1 MGVEKKILIVSDCA
15 FYPQNEGNSRR
26 IYNIIRL
33 MQSLG
38 YIVDFFYYATEKSTY
53 ERQMKELLENGKF
66 FFFRIM
72 KKNNNF
78 LCLHSKGTYFERF
91 AIPNTVDIRYL
102 PEVNKKICMIMKKCK
117 YNIIWLEYLYQSKV
131 LDNIDNSVIK
141 VIDTHDRFAYRNY
154 KMFPFTHRVVDYSIT
169 FSGERKA
176 LGRAD
181 YVIAIQNEEEKY
193 FKKLLK
199 GKKTKVITIG
209 DNHNIVKNE
218 IQKSHDIC
226 FCGSG
231 NGLNV
236 DALNWFINEIFPTI
250 VSHIKDCRLIVV
262 GRICE
267 KIAVGGSRKIRL
279 LGTVEN
285 LDTVYENCRVVVNP
299 IRMGTGLNIKSIEAI
314 AHCKP
319 LVSTSVGARGL
330 KWNKPIIS
338 VADNE
343 SKFAEKVICLLQE
356 DSLCEQY
363 RNNCIKFMEEY
374 NKNNLEAM
382 KMVINSKK
390 RKS

>member
-1 MGVEKKILIVSDCA
+1 MKEKRILIVSDCI

-26 IYNIIRL
+26 IYNVIRI
-33 MQSLG
+33 MQLLG
-38 YIVDFFYYATEKSTY
+38 YIVDFLYYAS
-53 ERQMKELLENGKF
+53 ERSAYTKQMKDFLGKEHYF
-66 FFFRIM
+66 FFQSLSV
-72 KKNNNF
+72 KNSIF
-78 LCLHSKGTYFERF
+78 CRKSKGVKWERF
-91 AIPNTVDIRYL
+91 VPSNRVDIRYSSEL
-102 PEVNKKICMIMKKCK
+102 NKKVNSLIRKNR
-117 YNIIWLEYLYQSKV
+117 YSIIWLEYLYQSK
-131 LDNIDNSVIK
+131 LLESIDDSVIK

-154 KMFPFTHRVVDYSIT
+154 KLFPFIHRVVDYSVT

-193 FKKLLK
+193 FRKLLK
-199 GKKTKVITIG
+199 GKKTNVITIG

-218 IQKSHDIC
+218 IPKSHDIC

-231 NGLNV
+231 NRLNV
-236 DALNWFINEIFPTI
+236 DALNWFINEIFPMI
-250 VSHIKDCRLIVV
+250 VSQIKDCRLIVA

-267 KIAVGGSRKIRL
+267 KIDVGFNENVCL
-279 LGTVEN
+279 LGIVEN
-285 LDTVYENCRVVVNP
+285 LDVVYENCRIVVNP
-299 IRMGTGLNIKSIEAI
+299 IRVGTGLNIKSIEAI

-338 VADNE
+338 VADDE
-343 SKFAEKVICLLQE
+343 SKFAEKVICLLEE
-356 DSLCEQY
+356 DSLCEKY

-382 KMVINSKK
+382 KMVISCKK
-390 RKS
+390 RKN